1 MSKVM
6 VVDDSIGVRRVVEG
20 ALAAEEL
27 EVVSVGSGNEAV
39 ERVEREHPDL
49 VVCDVIMPD
58 RDGYD
63 VCRYIKS
70 HPHLRRTPV
79 LLISGTVNG
88 SVLEQAA
95 QARSDDVLLKPF
107 DMNDLVRKV
116 STLLSISVSGDSMVP
131 GAGGLP
137 TAASGPIGERVPTP
151 QACLVQLLT
160 MPGVAWAA
168 LADREGYL
176 IEAMGEVGEEAERA
190 AALAATLAEAGER
203 AGRDLA
209 RGAFHGMVLQYADG
223 HVLVESAGP
232 SAVLV
237 LFVQAGVAPWEV
249 RFHVKRALPEL
260 ARATARPW

>member
-27 EVVSVGSGNEAV
+27 EVVSVGSGDEAV
-39 ERVEREHPDL
+39 RRVEREHPDL

-70 HPHLRRTPV
+70 HPRLRRTPV
-79 LLISGTVNG
+79 LLMSGTVNG

-95 QARSDDVLLKPF
+95 QVRSDDVLLKPF

-116 STLLSISVSGDSMVP
+116 SSLLSTSTSGDSMITGP
-131 GAGGLP
+131 DGLGGVTSLP
-137 TAASGPIGERVPTP
+137 VDERLPTP
-151 QACLVQLLT
+151 QGCLVQLLT
-160 MPGVAWAA
+160 MPGVGWAA
-168 LADREGYL
+168 LTDREGYL
-176 IEAMGEVGEEAERA
+176 IEAMGEGGEEAERA
-190 AALAATLAEAGER
+190 AAVAAALAEVGEQ

-209 RGAFHGMVLQYADG
+209 RGVLHGMILQYEDG

-232 SAVLV
+232 SAVLI
-237 LFVQAGVAPWEV
+237 LFVHHGVAPWEV
-249 RFHVKRALPEL
+249 RFHVKRALPDL